1 MPTLTRKITLYPQGD
16 KAEVDRVYKYLRNGM
31 EVQALMMNQC
41 ISAMY
46 IAKLNKVSKEEWKE
60 LKRQYSRIPTSKK
73 GSAYDF
79 DISKYPTGLPVAGS
93 VPRECEKKLKKSI
106 KDGLLYGKVSLPTFK
121 TNMPLMVHNEY
132 VNIRGTKLR
141 SDGTFRDAGFYHG
154 YKTPREFIENLYS
167 TPKPDIHIKFANGIV
182 FDLVL
187 GNIQKSYEL
196 RTVLEKIFSKDYK
209 INDSSIGFDKKSGKK
224 IILNLSLDIPQNNY
238 SLDEDIAVGVDLGL
252 AVPAVCAL
260 NNDAYKREYIG
271 NYSDFTRKRKQLQA
285 QRRSISKH
293 LKAAKGG
300 HGRAEKLRHLE
311 KLDIHERDFAHTYN
325 HYVSKKVI
333 EFALKNNAKYINIED
348 LSGFSD
354 DDKHQFVF
362 RNWSYY
368 ELQTMIIYK
377 ANKEG
382 ITVRK
387 VDPAYTSQTCSIC
400 GCKGERYEQ
409 AVFTCSDPNCKIHT
423 MYKKPINA
431 DFNGARNIAM
441 SNKYVNVDEKLHKK
455 ASA

>member
-16 KAEVDRVYKYLRNGM
+16 KAEVDRVYKYLRDGM

-46 IAKLNKVSKEEWKE
+46 IAKLNKVSNEEWKE
-60 LKRQYSRIPTSKK
+60 LKRHYSHIPISKK
-73 GSAYDF
+73 GSAYDY

-93 VPRECEKKLKKSI
+93 VPRVCEKKLKKSI

-121 TNMPLMVHNEY
+121 SNMPLMVHNDY
-132 VNIRGTKLR
+132 INIRGSKLR
-141 SDGTFRDAGFYHG
+141 SDGTFRDAGFYHN
-154 YKTPREFIENLYS
+154 YKTPGEFIDNLYS
-167 TPKPDIHIKFANGIV
+167 NPKPDIHIKFANGII

-187 GNIQKSYEL
+187 GNTQKSYEL
-196 RTVLEKIFSKDYK
+196 RTVLEKIFSKKYK

-224 IILNLSLDIPQNNY
+224 IILNLSLDIPKNKH
-238 SLDEDIAVGVDLGL
+238 SLDEKTIVGVDLGL

-260 NNDAYKREYIG
+260 NNNAFKREYIG
-271 NYSDFTRKRKQLQA
+271 SYDDFTRKRKQLQA
-285 QRRSISKH
+285 QRRSVSRH
-293 LKAAKGG
+293 LKVAKGG
-300 HGRAEKLRHLE
+300 HGREAKLKHLD
-311 KLDIHERDFAHTYN
+311 KMDIHERNFAHTYN

-333 EFALKNNAKYINIED
+333 EFALKSNAKYINVED

-354 DDKHQFVF
+354 DDKHKFVL

-377 ANKEG
+377 AEKEG
-382 ITVRK
+382 IIVRY

-400 GCKGERYEQ
+400 GSKGERNEQ
-409 AVFTCSDPNCKIHT
+409 AVFTCTDPNCKIHT
-423 MYKKPINA
+423 MYKNPINA

-441 SNKYVNVDEKLHKK
+441 SSNYVDRDKK
-455 ASA
+455 Q